1 MPIERLSLRMRVA
14 LLGFAAVLLAGAL
27 AAFLMLSELQRRTD
41 ADALAG
47 RQAMA
52 ESVAQTLAAQIA
64 RAVRVGI
71 PLEQI
76 PGVQEYFQHTLER
89 TPDIA
94 SIALQMPDGRQLYA
108 VGRQQPQAMQT
119 TAIVV
124 QGQAIAQVAT
134 STRLGQARDFFRPR
148 LLAAL
153 SVLAAALLS
162 GWLCYLGPGRRWQMR
177 EQRLLQGMR
186 GDQALPA
193 SDREP
198 ADALEESLQALA
210 QARQRGQEA
219 RAATEAYAQELLAV
233 DFDHRLQAAIADA
246 VAAQGSGSR

>member
-71 PLEQI
+71 PLEQL
-76 PGVQEYFQHTLER
+76 PGVQEYFRHTLER

-94 SIALQMPDGRQLYA
+94 SIALQMPDGRQLHA
-108 VGRQQPQAMQT
+108 VGQPQPQAMQT

-124 QGQAIAQVAT
+124 QGQAIAQV
-134 STRLGQARDFFRPR
+134 RP
-148 LLAAL
+148 
-153 SVLAAALLS
+153 
-162 GWLCYLGPGRRWQMR
+162 Y
-177 EQRLLQGMR
+177 
-186 GDQALPA
+186 
-193 SDREP
+193 
-198 ADALEESLQALA
+198 
-210 QARQRGQEA
+210 
-219 RAATEAYAQELLAV
+219 AV
-233 DFDHRLQAAIADA
+233 DVSGGVEQAKGMKDA
-246 VAAQGSGSR
+246 AKIEAFMQAVRQA